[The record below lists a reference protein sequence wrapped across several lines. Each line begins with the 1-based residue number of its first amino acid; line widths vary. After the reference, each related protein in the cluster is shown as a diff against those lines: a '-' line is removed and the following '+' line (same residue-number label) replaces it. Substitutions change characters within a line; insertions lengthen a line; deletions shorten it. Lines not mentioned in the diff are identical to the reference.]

1 MGVEEIADAL
11 SGSQNRSADR
21 QNEMFSPHCY
31 ATYMGPEPVD
41 AGLSVLR
48 LADGTLVHGCP
59 RYKSV
64 TGLFVGATVE
74 CTGAG
79 PNKPLTIAGIIEGD
93 IRKYVAP

>member
-11 SGSQNRSADR
+11 GESQTRSTDQR
-21 QNEMFSPHCY
+21 NEMFSPHCY
-31 ATYMGPEPVD
+31 ATYMGSEPVD
-41 AGLSVLR
+41 TNLSVLR

-59 RYKSV
+59 KYKSV

-93 IRKYVAP
+93 ITKYVAP